1 MKFLSDVFDDYLELA
16 KVNNHKIDIKHFNNK
31 YKSSNAIFQLI
42 PDEFKNNLSGR
53 LEEFIFKP
61 SIGQAIVTDIPWVCV
76 LNKMITNTPQSG
88 YYIALLFSYDMQE
101 CYLSLNQGAI
111 DAAKV
116 CGGPKKALQFL
127 SLISKNVSP
136 YLTYDKKAIYGEI
149 DLKARKFPGTGYEKA
164 AIQSFRYKKGALP
177 SLQEF
182 RANLN
187 VLLSSYDN
195 LFRLFSKSL
204 LSSSEELFDLY
215 ALGLA
220 SLADDCKQDEN
231 QENKKAKYRIAG
243 SVNVYPR
250 DIKVASSAIK
260 KAKFFCEYDSNHKYF
275 KSKISNQNYVEA
287 HHFIPLSEQYNFEYS
302 LDVVENIISLC
313 PVCHKILHH
322 GTIND
327 KKPLIEKFYGERSDA
342 LADRELEIS
351 LDTLLSFYK

>member
-1 MKFLSDVFDDYLELA
+1 MEFLSDVFDDYLELA
-16 KVNNHKIDIKHFNNK
+16 KVNNHKIDIKHFSNK

-42 PDEFKNNLSGR
+42 PNEFKRNLADRSN
-53 LEEFIFKP
+53 EFIIRP
-61 SIGQAIVTDIPWVCV
+61 SIGQGIVTDIPWVCV
-76 LNKMITNTPQSG
+76 LNKKITTTPQSG

-111 DAAKV
+111 EAAKV
-116 CGGPKKALQFL
+116 CGGQKKSLPFL

-136 YLTYDKKAIYGEI
+136 YLTYDQKAIYGEI
-149 DLKARKFPGTGYEKA
+149 DLKARRFPGTGYEKA
-164 AIQSFRYKKGALP
+164 AIQSFRYTRGALP

-182 RANLN
+182 RANLD

-204 LSSSEELFDLY
+204 FSSSEELFDLY

-220 SLADDCKQDEN
+220 SLAEDYEQDEN
-231 QENKKAKYRIAG
+231 HENKKAKDRMSG
-243 SVNVYPR
+243 NLNLYPR

-260 KAKFFCEYDSNHKYF
+260 KANFSCEYDSTHKFF

-287 HHFIPLSEQYNFEYS
+287 HHFIPLSVQEKFEYS

-322 GTIND
+322 GTMDD
-327 KKPLIEKFYGERSDA
+327 KKPIITKFYDKRITA
-342 LADRELEIS
+342 LSNREIAIS
-351 LDTLLSFYK
+351 LNELLYLYM